1 MPSGH
6 ANAFIFLYRVKI
18 LGWGYG
24 SILGIFPEYYVGVGC
39 VLEKNN
45 TRGVGKNKLGGRARE
60 PLILFFVNVTG
71 KLGEIGV
78 GWG

>member
-1 MPSGH
+1 M
-6 ANAFIFLYRVKI
+6 
-18 LGWGYG
+18 
-24 SILGIFPEYYVGVGC
+24 GVGC

-45 TRGVGKNKLGGRARE
+45 TGGWVKINWGGRARE